1 MSTAMIIYIASIVN
15 GVCFGSVFMMFD
27 TFIATLA
34 VIINSVEHKNYKVVK
49 ITSCIGIP
57 MFMFFL
63 AVVVFVPDSDSVYK
77 IAGVSG
83 QQKAIIDATGGV
95 IKQRQAEQQ

>member
-15 GVCFGSVFMMFD
+15 GVCFGSVFMMFV
-27 TFIATLA
+27 TAIATLV
-34 VIINSVEHKNYKVVK
+34 VIINSVEHKNYKVAK
-49 ITSCIGIP
+49 IASCIGIP
-57 MFMFFL
+57 LFMFFL
-63 AVVVFVPDSDSVYK
+63 VVTIFVPNSDSVYK
-77 IAGVSG
+77 IAGVTG

>member
-1 MSTAMIIYIASIVN
+1 MSTAMIIYIASVVN
-15 GVCFGSVFMMFD
+15 GLCFGSVFMMFI
-27 TFIATLA
+27 TGIATLV
-34 VIINSVEHKNYKVVK
+34 VIINSVEHKNFKVAK

-57 MFMFFL
+57 LFLFFL
-63 AVVVFVPDSDSVYK
+63 MLLVFVPDSDAVYK

-95 IKQRQAEQQ
+95 IKQKAEQE